1 MARCLSCS
9 SVTEEEAS
17 SDSYAQNFLVIFTIQ
32 TVNKPCR
39 QAQHTFTE
47 ILLYAGMDENPQKV
61 I

>member
-1 MARCLSCS
+1 
-9 SVTEEEAS
+9 VTEEEAS